1 MDKTQFIKMFQEFEE
16 EFKSEGGY
24 PLTISSDKSIDARII
39 IDEDGFIWIRDY
51 ESWRRAKT
59 PINVQNIVE
68 FRKSEIGGYYIIC
81 DDDTGLSI
89 DDDIYYCIYGAPSGR
104 GHAFGEFYN
113 K

>member
-51 ESWRRAKT
+51 ESWRRAKILLYLRSSIRT
-59 PINVQNIVE
+59 GTCLRRVLQQMKPS
-68 FRKSEIGGYYIIC
+68 KSYFNLYIIVPNHWFN
-81 DDDTGLSI
+81 SI
-89 DDDIYYCIYGAPSGR
+89 HITQRPLFA
-104 GHAFGEFYN
+104 
-113 K
+113 